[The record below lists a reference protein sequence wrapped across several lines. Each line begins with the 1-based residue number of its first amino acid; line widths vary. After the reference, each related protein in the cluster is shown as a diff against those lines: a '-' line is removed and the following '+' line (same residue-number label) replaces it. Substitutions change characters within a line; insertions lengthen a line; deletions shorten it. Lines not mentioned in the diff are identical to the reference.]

1 MLEYLQKQNVDEKLI
16 KQLCDYREKNGLS
29 DNPRIVEPEFKY
41 YGKEVLEQ
49 AISAMLAGKNI
60 LLTGAK
66 ATGKNVL
73 SSNLSYLFAR
83 PSWNVS
89 FHINTDF
96 NSLIGADTFK
106 DGEVVFRKGPIYE
119 AANNGGFAVLDE
131 INMAKNEAISV
142 LHATLDHRRI
152 IDLPGYEKITLD
164 PNTRFIATMNYGY
177 VGTREVNE
185 ALASRFMIINMPNIT
200 RENLDKLLDDTFP
213 KLKEKYRKAFIDMFI
228 SLQLKSENNEISTKS
243 VDLRGLISAIDT
255 MQVGLSP
262 FEAIMMGIA
271 NKSFDEFERQ
281 IVIDTIKTKVPAN
294 IEESIFND
302 WFSR

>member
-1 MLEYLQKQNVDEKLI
+1 MIEYLEKQNVDKDLI
-16 KQLCDYREKNGLS
+16 NQLEIYRKENGLF
-29 DNPRIVEPEFKY
+29 DNQRVIEPEFKY
-41 YGKEVLEQ
+41 YGKEVLEE
-49 AISAMLAGKNI
+49 AISAILAGKNI

-89 FHINTDF
+89 FHVNTDF

-106 DGEVVFRKGPIYE
+106 NGEVVFRKGPIYQ
-119 AANNGGFAVLDE
+119 AATNGGFAILDE

-152 IDLPGYEKITLD
+152 IDLPGYEKIKLD

-185 ALASRFMIINMPNIT
+185 ALASRFMIISMPNIS
-200 RENLDKLLDDTFP
+200 RENLDKLLKDTYP

-228 SLQLKSENNEISTKS
+228 SLQSKSENNEISTKS
-243 VDLRGLISAIDT
+243 VDLRGLMSAIDT
-255 MQVGLSP
+255 MQIGLNP
-262 FEAIMMGIA
+262 FDAIMMGIA

-281 IVIDTIKTKVPAN
+281 IVIDTINTKIPAN

-302 WFSR
+302 WTFK

>member
-1 MLEYLQKQNVDEKLI
+1 MIEYLEKQNVDKELI
-16 KQLCDYREKNGLS
+16 NQLEIYRKENGLL
-29 DNPRIVEPEFKY
+29 DNTRVIEPEFKY
-41 YGKEVLEQ
+41 YGKEVLEE
-49 AISAMLAGKNI
+49 AISAILAGKNI

-89 FHINTDF
+89 FHVNTDF

-106 DGEVVFRKGPIYE
+106 NGEVVFRKGPIYQ
-119 AANNGGFAVLDE
+119 AAINGGFAILDE
-131 INMAKNEAISV
+131 IKMAKNEAISV

-152 IDLPGYEKITLD
+152 IDLPGYDKIKLD

-185 ALASRFMIINMPNIT
+185 ALASRFMIINMPNIS
-200 RENLDKLLDDTFP
+200 RENLDKLLKDTYP

-228 SLQLKSENNEISTKS
+228 SLQAKSENNEISTKS

-255 MQVGLSP
+255 IKIGLNP
-262 FEAIMMGIA
+262 FDAIKMGIA

-281 IVIDTIKTKVPAN
+281 IVIDTIKTKIPTN
-294 IEESIFND
+294 IEESIFNE
-302 WFSR
+302 